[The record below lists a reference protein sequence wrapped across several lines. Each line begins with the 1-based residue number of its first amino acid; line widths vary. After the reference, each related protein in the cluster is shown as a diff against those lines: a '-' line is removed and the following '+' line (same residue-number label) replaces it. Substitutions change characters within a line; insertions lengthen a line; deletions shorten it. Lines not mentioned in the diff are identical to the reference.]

1 VVLPLLKAEEVVEV
15 VVEVEGAAPEEAGL
29 EEVPARAEV

>member
-1 VVLPLLKAEEVVEV
+1 VVLPLLKVEEVVEV
-15 VVEVEGAAPEEAGL
+15 GAPPEAAGL